1 MRRGRAWVGKGEAD
15 LFSGDVVQKDSHSVS
30 SLATGVFK
38 DPFRLRLLFRMA
50 THELEGGSK
59 T

>member
-1 MRRGRAWVGKGEAD
+1 MGKGEAD
-15 LFSGDVVQKDSHSVS
+15 LFSGDCLQKDSHSVS

-38 DPFRLRLLFRMA
+38 DPIRLRLLFRMV